1 MQNDTIETTSTEEW
15 RGYSHF
21 KNHRATGK
29 VRSWC
34 FQCGDWCYATPDQ
47 PERWCFQCELDYIH
61 SETVVVP
68 RQLMET
74 WINAISDL
82 DDRETLQIIL
92 AEMRSLLSQNPATPM
107 SKGDGDD
114 QSP

>member
-1 MQNDTIETTSTEEW
+1 
-15 RGYSHF
+15 
-21 KNHRATGK
+21 
-29 VRSWC
+29 
-34 FQCGDWCYATPDQ
+34 
-47 PERWCFQCELDYIH
+47 
-61 SETVVVP
+61 
-68 RQLMET
+68 MET
-74 WINAISDL
+74 WINTISDL